1 MQMNI
6 CCLILYKIF
15 SIIESKKGN
24 NMHQSPFI
32 GREAEMDR
40 LKGLLKKKSASL
52 IVVRGRRRIG
62 KSRLL
67 AEFGKGMKSFFFT
80 GTPPSRK
87 TTGQLQRDEFVRQLS
102 RSGIPSIH
110 PDDWGNMFW
119 HLSKNTERGR
129 VLIVFD
135 EISWMG
141 SKDSEFLGKLKNSWD
156 MYFSK
161 NPQLILI
168 LCGSISSWIEENI
181 LSSTG
186 FVGRITI
193 DLVLEE
199 LPLNVC
205 NAFWHPKE
213 KRVSAYE
220 KFKLLSITGGVPL
233 YLEQNR
239 PDLPAEQNIRDLC
252 FTKGGLLVREFEEIF
267 SDIFSRSI
275 ATHREIIGCL
285 ADGPKELTQ
294 ICKELGKNLGGRYSK
309 HLDELV
315 KAGFVQR
322 DFSWHLKNGKASK
335 LSRYRLSDNYLRFYL
350 KYIAPNQAKIDRGGF
365 LNLMLANLSGWDS
378 VMGLQFENLVTHNRR
393 ILWKMMGIPPEEIV
407 MDGPFFQNSSSRQK
421 GCQIDYMVQTRFNTL
436 YVCEVKFA
444 KNPIGQRIVEEMEEK
459 IKRMK
464 VPKRFSIRPVLI
476 HVNGVEDSVLD
487 KGYFDKIIDFGQLL
501 E

>member
-1 MQMNI
+1 
-6 CCLILYKIF
+6 
-15 SIIESKKGN
+15 
-24 NMHQSPFI
+24 MHQSPFI
-32 GREAEMDR
+32 GRDAEMER
-40 LKGLLKKKSASL
+40 LEGLLKKRSASL

-67 AEFGKGMKSFFFT
+67 AEFGKEMKSFFFT
-80 GTPPSRK
+80 GTPPNRK
-87 TTGQLQRDEFVRQLS
+87 TTAQLQRDEFVRQLS
-102 RSGIPSIH
+102 RTGIPGVH

-119 HLSKNTERGR
+119 HLSKHTDRGR
-129 VLIVFD
+129 ILIVFD

-181 LSSTG
+181 LSTTG
-186 FVGRITI
+186 FVGRVIM

-213 KRVSAYE
+213 KKVASYE
-220 KFKLLSITGGVPL
+220 KFKLLSVTGGVPL
-233 YLEQNR
+233 YLEQIR
-239 PDLPAEQNIRDLC
+239 PDLPAEQNIRQLC
-252 FTKGGLLVREFEEIF
+252 FTKGGLLVKEFEEIF
-267 SDIFSRSI
+267 SDVFSRSI
-275 ATHREIIGCL
+275 AIHREIINCL
-285 ADGPKELTQ
+285 ADGPKELAQ
-294 ICKELGKNLGGRYSK
+294 ICKELKKNQGGRYSK

-322 DFSWHLKNGKASK
+322 DFSWHLQSGKVSK

-350 KYIAPNQAKIDRGGF
+350 KYIAPNHAKIDRGGF
-365 LNLMLANLSGWDS
+365 SNLMLANLAGLDG
-378 VMGLQFENLVTHNRR
+378 VMGLQFENLVINNRK

-407 MDGPFFQNSSSRQK
+407 MDGPFFQNSSARQA

-436 YVCEVKFA
+436 YICEVKFT
-444 KNPIGQRIVEEMEEK
+444 KNPVAPQIINEIEEK
-459 IKRMK
+459 IQRLK

-487 KGYFDKIIDFGQLL
+487 QQYFDKIIDFGQLL